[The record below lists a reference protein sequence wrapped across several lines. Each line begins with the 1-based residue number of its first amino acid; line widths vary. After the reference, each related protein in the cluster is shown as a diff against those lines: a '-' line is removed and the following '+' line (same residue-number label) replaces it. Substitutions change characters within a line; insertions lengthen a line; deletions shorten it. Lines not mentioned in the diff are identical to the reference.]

1 MAGGEISVMP
11 RQYPG
16 NMRPQVIDQGGAQ
29 QRRAILAAFAVSYVD
44 QMLIEVDILDT
55 QTTSF
60 VNPQPAAINDLQYQ
74 TGRSLDLGK
83 DVPYFIDGKHH
94 RQCRS
99 FSGPYRVFQI
109 AEINIANQPKKGKQ
123 TVEGLILC

>member
-1 MAGGEISVMP
+1 MAGGEISRHASP
-11 RQYPG
+11 DPG

-60 VNPQPAAINDLQYQ
+60 VNPQPAAINDLQNQ

-83 DVPYFIDGKHH
+83 DVPYFIDGNTTGNVVLFLA
-94 RQCRS
+94 RTVFFRS
-99 FSGPYRVFQI
+99 PRSTLPTSRKRS
-109 AEINIANQPKKGKQ
+109 AN
-123 TVEGLILC
+123 C